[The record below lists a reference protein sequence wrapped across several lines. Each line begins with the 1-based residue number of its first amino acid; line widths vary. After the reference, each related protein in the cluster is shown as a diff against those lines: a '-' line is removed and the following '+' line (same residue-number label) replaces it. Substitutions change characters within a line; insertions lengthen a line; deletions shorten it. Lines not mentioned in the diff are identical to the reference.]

1 MHGPLL
7 LHAWCFDD
15 GEEGEQMSTT
25 PHILVIFGS
34 TRQARR
40 GEAVANWLMDRL
52 AQRTHATFE

>member
-1 MHGPLL
+1 
-7 LHAWCFDD
+7 
-15 GEEGEQMSTT
+15 MSTT

-52 AQRTHATFE
+52 AQRTHATVE